1 MNASASIF
9 PRGALH
15 VLKPVVTRDH
25 AVTNSNRCG
34 ASSSALPQ
42 EQGGGG
48 GRNARATSRAVAR
61 FWKFSPRRFAL
72 ENHRCCSLAAIIR
85 SSQKRSRFAETHFRR
100 VCREPQQKRQ
110 SPL

>member
-9 PRGALH
+9 PQGALH
-15 VLKPVVTRDH
+15 VLRPVVDSRSCDPRIL
-25 AVTNSNRCG
+25 NRCG
-34 ASSSALPQ
+34 SSNSALPQ
-42 EQGGGG
+42 EQDGGG

-85 SSQKRSRFAETHFRR
+85 SSQERSRFAGPTF
-100 VCREPQQKRQ
+100 V
-110 SPL
+110 